1 MSAVAL
7 PVSLVDRARGLRE
20 AAYRGVIGARRFPF
34 EELTDSGLREWLARA
49 RADEAGQRAYDRVCR
64 VLAETR
70 PSWFDL
76 SFEDRCD
83 WASRAIQD
91 SL

>member
-1 MSAVAL
+1 MSAAAL
-7 PVSLVDRARGLRE
+7 RVSLLDRARGLRR
-20 AAYRGVIGARRFPF
+20 AAYRGVVGGGFPF